1 MWKNKFI
8 YLNVRKL
15 KGNSIN
21 TLDAEDVSFSLRHS
35 LIHNVCGTIQYIQQ
49 DAHNYSSSNSRVGF
63 NVPPNTL

>member
-21 TLDAEDVSFSLRHS
+21 TLDAEEVSFSLRHS
-35 LIHNVCGTIQYIQQ
+35 LIQMSVAQYNIFTRMHTNVVVVI
-49 DAHNYSSSNSRVGF
+49 VE
-63 NVPPNTL
+63 